1 MAFARTRCFLI
12 LEGIV
17 TTLNADGT
25 VNISPMGPHVDD
37 DAAPNIVRLLL
48 KPYNTSTTYQN
59 LKRTGAG
66 VSHVTD
72 DVEMIARAAVGDL
85 DPQPPLLGATAVEG
99 RILAGQCR
107 YYELHIRSLD
117 DSRER
122 VEIACDVVAAGRLR
136 DFLGFNRA
144 KHAVLEASILA
155 TRTDFLPPETIRTEL
170 ARLRPLV
177 EKTAG
182 PAERRAFE
190 FLEAFV
196 ESKLPRRDS

>member
-1 MAFARTRCFLI
+1 MI

-37 DAAPNIVRLLL
+37 DAPNIVRLLL

-66 VSHVTD
+66 VFHVTD
-72 DVEMIARAAVGDL
+72 DVEMIARAAVGAL

-99 RILAGQCR
+99 RILAGACR
-107 YYELHIRSLD
+107 YYELRVRSLD